1 MSRYLLTYNTPDR
14 EHIQQD
20 LFSRCAQSSISYIR
34 YSSETLRSTSFY
46 LENKKILD
54 EKRGAGY
61 WLWKPYIIYET
72 LLSLKDGD
80 ILLYQDIGDQIDL
93 GIFEY
98 LENNMSHEKYCLVL
112 ENKFNHGEWTKRD
125 CFHYMG
131 CDKEYYWS
139 ANQVEAGLSAWY
151 KNDHS
156 INFCMQWLNYCKMYD
171 ILGDEPNTCGKE
183 NLPGFKDH
191 RHDQSILTNL
201 VLKTDPKISD
211 PNLWKY
217 VNNNVHC

>member
-1 MSRYLLTYNTPDR
+1 VSRYLLTYNTPDR

-20 LFSRCAQSSISYIR
+20 LFSRCSQADVSYIR
-34 YSSETLRSTSFY
+34 YSSETLKSTSFY

-54 EKRGAGY
+54 EKKGAGY

-72 LLSLKDGD
+72 LLSLNDGD
-80 ILLYQDIGDQIDL
+80 ILFYQDIGDQVDL

-98 LENNMSHEKYCLVL
+98 LENNINNEKYCLVL

-131 CDKEYYWS
+131 CDEEYYWS
-139 ANQVEAGLSAWY
+139 SNQVEAGASAWY
-151 KNDHS
+151 RNNES
-156 INFCMQWLNYCKMYD
+156 INFCIQWLDYCKMHD

-201 VLKTDPKISD
+201 VLKIDPKISD

-217 VNNNVHC
+217 VNNNIYC

>member
-1 MSRYLLTYNTPDR
+1 VSRYLLTYNTPDR

-20 LFSRCAQSSISYIR
+20 LFSLCSQADVSYVR
-34 YSSETLRSTSFY
+34 YSSETLKSTSFY

-72 LLSLKDGD
+72 LSSLNDGD
-80 ILLYQDIGDQIDL
+80 ILVYQDIGDQVDL
-93 GIFEY
+93 GIFDY
-98 LENNMSHEKYCLVL
+98 LENNMNNQKYCLVL

-131 CDKEYYWS
+131 CDEEYYWS
-139 ANQVEAGLSAWY
+139 SNQVEAGVSAWY
-151 KNDHS
+151 RNNES
-156 INFCMQWLNYCKMYD
+156 INFCMQWLDYCKMHD
-171 ILGDEPNTCGKE
+171 ILGDGPNTCGKE

-191 RHDQSILTNL
+191 RHDQSVLTNL